1 MDRPAPDTVSP
12 ERLAAVET
20 IARELL
26 PRTSLIARL
35 LLRSA
40 TTGLSRAEAGVI
52 SALGDGPLRVT
63 ELAASQALAQPTVT
77 QLVGRLEDRG
87 LVGRA
92 RDPVDGRVVLV
103 SATAAGRD
111 ALEALRREYRALLR
125 DQLAGHS
132 DEDVRALAAAVD
144 LIQEIIDALQRDLA

>member
-1 MDRPAPDTVSP
+1 MDSP
-12 ERLAAVET
+12 VADAASAERLAAVET

-35 LLRSA
+35 LLRRGTS
-40 TTGLSRAEAGVI
+40 GLSRAEAGVL
-52 SALGDGPLRVT
+52 SAVAAGPLRIT

-87 LVGRA
+87 LLRRK
-92 RDPVDGRVVLV
+92 RDRTDGRVVLV
-103 SATAAGRD
+103 SSTREGRAALDG
-111 ALEALRREYRALLR
+111 LRREYQAVLR

-132 DEDVRALAAAVD
+132 DEDVLALAAATE
-144 LIQEIIDALQRDLA
+144 LIQEIIDALQRDVP